1 MRGLIMFGLFNSF
14 CDLAGDA
21 AKVALA
27 PVEMVANLAGAAVK
41 PFAEAAKVLVDDVK
55 SLKD

>member
-1 MRGLIMFGLFNSF
+1 MFGLFDSVF
-14 CDLAGDA
+14 DLVGDV

-27 PVEMVANLAGAAVK
+27 PVEMAVDLAGAAVK
-41 PFAEAAKVLVDDVK
+41 PLAEVAKVLVDDVK